1 VLKLRDVAPSH
12 ITQGRIRLPR
22 GCKKVNIHVSNKV
35 RFGQWSRDGAIHL
48 PERCHYHI
56 DFSEP

>member
-22 GCKKVNIHVSNKV
+22 GCKKVNIYMSATRLGLDN
-35 RFGQWSRDGAIHL
+35 GAEM
-48 PERCHYHI
+48 ERYTYLNDAI
-56 DFSEP
+56 IT